1 VAGAVLAGAV
11 TGVPDGETAY
21 QVPPKVLT
29 PSPVT
34 SPGAASLT
42 NIYRGQ
48 PAAVTIEVPLV
59 AFVAASAALM
69 PLTIGTPDPAGAGT
83 RGQNCRH
90 WAEHVECPGESAVSM
105 YTVKPLP
112 STRTGPNEVVATPS
126 TPPGADGVALPAA
139 PDVTL
144 LAVVV
149 VLPQAATIISVAA
162 VPSRLTVNLERDMV
176 VKRDMVLTSP
186 VDCLGV
192 TPSALLVN
200 TYAPPH
206 WFNEAK

>member
-1 VAGAVLAGAV
+1 MTAGAQYLYPPPPEPLLLLVAGAVLAGAV

-42 NIYRGQ
+42 NLYRGQ
-48 PAAVTIEVPLV
+48 PAAVTIEAPLV
-59 AFVAASAALM
+59 AFVVASAALM

-105 YTVKPLP
+105 YTVKPLL
-112 STRTGPNEVVATPS
+112 STRTGPNGVVATPS
-126 TPPGADGVALPAA
+126 TSPGAAGAVLPAA
-139 PDVTL
+139 PEATL
-144 LAVVV
+144 LAEVVV
-149 VLPQAATIISVAA
+149 VVVPQAATSISVAA
-162 VPSRLTVNLERDMV
+162 PPSRPTVNLERDVV
-176 VKRDMVLTSP
+176 VKPDM
-186 VDCLGV
+186 C
-192 TPSALLVN
+192 
-200 TYAPPH
+200 
-206 WFNEAK
+206 